1 MTAPSAWTIQA
12 VMAIANATIE
22 RMAREGTLDTDEAA
36 LMEALRE
43 GGADVDGLLVRLL
56 RAMVE
61 ARVNSDALE
70 KRITDME
77 TRQQRFNRQYE
88 EYRAAAYSI
97 LDALGLTKW
106 RNAEFS
112 VSVSAGKPGVIV
124 TDEAALPDRF
134 VRVVRSPD
142 KAAIKAALEQG
153 EVVDGAELQNSIP
166 TMTVRTK

>member
-12 VMAIANATIE
+12 VMAIANATLE
-22 RMAREGTLDTDEAA
+22 RMAREGTIDTDEAA

-56 RAMVE
+56 RARSE
-61 ARVNSDALE
+61 ADANGEAVAVRIVDLSNR
-70 KRITDME
+70 KRRFD
-77 TRQQRFNRQYE
+77 RQAE

-112 VSVSAGKPGVIV
+112 VSVSPGRPGVIV
-124 TDEAALPDRF
+124 TDETALPDRF
-134 VRVVRSPD
+134 VRVVRQPD

-153 EVVDGAELQNSIP
+153 EVVEGAQLSNGLPQMRIL
-166 TMTVRTK
+166 TK

>member
-12 VMAIANATIE
+12 VMAIANATLE
-22 RMAREGTLDTDEAA
+22 RMAQDGTLDTDEAA
-36 LMEALRE
+36 LMEALRD

-56 RAMVE
+56 RARGE
-61 ARVNSDALE
+61 AKANAEAVDQRMADLVARGRRFE
-70 KRITDME
+70 
-77 TRQQRFNRQYE
+77 RQAE

-112 VSVSAGKPGVIV
+112 VSVSAGRPGVVI
-124 TDEAALPDRF
+124 TDESALPPKYFRPRVEIDRTEI
-134 VRVVRSPD
+134 RR
-142 KAAIKAALEQG
+142 ALEAG
-153 EVVDGAELQNSIP
+153 EVVPGAEMANGIP